1 MDAGRSDEELSSL
14 CLSCGLC
21 CQRFLHHLVP
31 LDDDELER
39 AARLRLPLYES
50 PLYQAF
56 RLPCPCLADKRCT
69 IYPERPRACATYR
82 CAVLQAYGRREI
94 NEPTAISRIER
105 VREQTAEV
113 ARRSGEASCAAAL
126 GELMWM
132 RKTWFDP

>member
-21 CQRFLHHLVP
+21 CQGLLHHLVP

-56 RLPCPCLADKRCT
+56 RLPCPRLADRRCT
-69 IYPERPRACATYR
+69 VYPERPRTCATYR
-82 CAVLQAYGRREI
+82 CDVLQAYGRGEI
-94 NEPTAISRIER
+94 DEPTALSRIDR

-113 ARRSGEASCAAAL
+113 ARRSGEASYAEAL
-126 GELMWM
+126 G
-132 RKTWFDP
+132 